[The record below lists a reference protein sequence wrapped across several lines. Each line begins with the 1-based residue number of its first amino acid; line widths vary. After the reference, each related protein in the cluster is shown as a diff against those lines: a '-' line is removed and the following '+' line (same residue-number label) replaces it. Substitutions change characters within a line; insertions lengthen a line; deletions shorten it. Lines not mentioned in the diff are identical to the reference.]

1 MPSPS
6 TPSNIEAFRNRTVL
20 YRNMGEQEQAV
31 RDCDEIIRLEPH
43 DPSVREERR
52 QAIAEAEAQIR

>member
-6 TPSNIEAFRNRTVL
+6 TPSNIEVFRNRAVL

-31 RDCDEIIRLEPH
+31 RDYNEIIRLEPD
-43 DPSVREERR
+43 DPSVR
-52 QAIAEAEAQIR
+52 Q